1 MMLRILRFNIGGKL
15 LLAFALLI
23 LGFGGLLFTTLERF
37 VELQACEE
45 TQFQRNYERI
55 SAVKE
60 LRINIAAQRSELL
73 LAINPGARGELDERE
88 EQIRQRSADNERLIK
103 QLRKTVS
110 GDPQAS
116 ELLEQLLDVRNAMA
130 HTRATQLQL
139 IRNEQ
144 LEEALQLSSGV
155 QLERFEA
162 IHALGLQL
170 ATLTEQRVGETL
182 EASRQSLETLRERIR
197 NLSLLLVAVSA
208 VLAWLMWQMSALGPM
223 CGQNAHFRRYAPEPV
238 PYALERYGREV
249 RRLYGVLESQLQSHD
264 YVAGSYSIAD
274 IAIHPWIHCHQPQ
287 GIDSFPKW
295 EYRQHQ
301 KFQLYPLLC
310 CSLRQLIEI

>member
-1 MMLRILRFNIGGKL
+1 MALEEKK
-15 LLAFALLI
+15 FAS
-23 LGFGGLLFTTLERF
+23 
-37 VELQACEE
+37 VA
-45 TQFQRNYERI
+45 
-55 SAVKE
+55 
-60 LRINIAAQRSELL
+60 
-73 LAINPGARGELDERE
+73 
-88 EQIRQRSADNERLIK
+88 IK

-170 ATLTEQRVGETL
+170 AMLTEQRVGETL

-208 VLAWLMWQMSALGPM
+208 VLAWLLSRHIALPLARLTGLAE
-223 CGQNAHFRRYAPEPV
+223 Q
-238 PYALERYGREV
+238 EV
-249 RRLYGVLESQLQSHD
+249 RRQAITRIAAIPHRYAVDPDPVGERVDAERIGAPQHD
-264 YVAGSYSIAD
+264 VGHLAGFQTAGAVGNAQRLRRVIG
-274 IAIHPWIHCHQPQ
+274 QPAN
-287 GIDSFPKW
+287 GITITQRNSGAAA
-295 EYRQHQ
+295 
-301 KFQLYPLLC
+301 
-310 CSLRQLIEI
+310 